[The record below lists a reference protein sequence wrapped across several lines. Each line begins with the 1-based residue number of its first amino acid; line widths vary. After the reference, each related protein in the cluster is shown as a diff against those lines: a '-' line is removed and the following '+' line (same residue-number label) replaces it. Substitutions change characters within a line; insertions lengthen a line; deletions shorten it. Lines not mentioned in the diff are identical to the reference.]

1 MTAPV
6 DLEHER
12 FVRRWSDFIHRW
24 VRRTIQER
32 GGSPADVD
40 DVRQEAFAAA
50 WAGYLEWKALA
61 PEERTDVKARMII
74 GRSVRD
80 AAITHWCELRD
91 VPRDD
96 RQRGAGRYA
105 RLLRASLAA
114 IGANQPGY
122 AAARLEAHCNRMV
135 DYQLLMVGLVH
146 GQAGLVRP
154 DTRMLRHEVKERLGF
169 AIEKLPS
176 ELHALVVG
184 KYFEGRTFREVGRE
198 LGIDST
204 KELHRKHRE
213 ALGILLDEMA
223 AFASAL
229 SARHTGQTLDDEP
242 LGPDLY

>member
-1 MTAPV
+1 M
-6 DLEHER
+6 
-12 FVRRWSDFIHRW
+12 RRWSSFIDRW
-24 VRRTIQER
+24 VRRTVQQR

-50 WAGYLEWKALA
+50 WAGYLEWSALA
-61 PEERTDVKARMII
+61 PEERTDVKARMIV

-80 AAITHWCELRD
+80 ATITHWCELRGI
-91 VPRDD
+91 PRDD

-105 RLLRASLAA
+105 KLLHASLAA
-114 IGANQPGY
+114 IGAGTRGY
-122 AAARLEAHCNRMV
+122 TATRFEAHCHRMV

-154 DTRMLRHEVKERLGF
+154 DTRMLRQEVKERLGF
-169 AIEKLPS
+169 AIEKLP
-176 ELHALVVG
+176 ERLRTLILG
-184 KYFEGRTFREVGRE
+184 KYFEGRTFRAVGHE
-198 LGIDST
+198 LGIESSS
-204 KELHRKHRE
+204 ELHRLHRE

-242 LGPDLY
+242 LGPGFY